1 MTIKIY
7 SVPEEFFFRIHHVR
21 PRFKN
26 DVENV
31 LFYMAKEI
39 SRLDELPY
47 GDFKNILNKVIQQFP
62 GNARKEIKTIN
73 NWRTEISA
81 LFGLIQY
88 DGDIAKPSNMA
99 KNLAAKEDLIEFFRY
114 FLYYFQYPGGHLKPK
129 ETMSYLEHGI
139 KFKPAKFIIETL
151 WEGKKI
157 TGKEFG
163 ISQAECTHCIFND
176 LRVTTGKRGPKE
188 CAELIIKNRKE
199 NLDYDS
205 SGDVVRY
212 AGDILDYMTLADL
225 ASHKQNNKYYLNN
238 HQTEILKSIVDNN
251 TFFPP
256 YQSLYNKKNLTTQ
269 SIAELSDDWFNYINQ
284 KLDSTLFKADILS
297 LFDETIQSTIEN
309 NEPPNIFIKE
319 ILEKLRGD
327 VTRPKNT
334 KEIGDIGESIVIE
347 HEKNRLIKIDASFQK
362 LIHWIK
368 KIPEALAMGY
378 DINSLE
384 GVGDTRRC
392 IEVKTTL
399 SMGKLSSTSFHMTT
413 SEWSAANSLKD
424 AYHIYRLMISRDS
437 ISLFIIKDPVHK
449 YKNDLLEMIP
459 RDGADIRYSDK
470 SGSYEQLHL

>member
-7 SVPEEFFFRIHHVR
+7 SIPEEFFFRIHHVR

-31 LFYMAKEI
+31 LLYMAKEI

-47 GDFKNILNKVIQQFP
+47 EDFKNILNKVIQQFP

-88 DGDIAKPSNMA
+88 DGDITKPSNMA
-99 KNLAAKEDLIEFFRY
+99 KNLADKEDLIEFFRY
-114 FLYYFQYPGGHLKPK
+114 FLYYFQYPGGHLKPL
-129 ETMSYLEHGI
+129 ETLSYLENGI

-163 ISQAECTHCIFND
+163 ISHAECTHCIFND
-176 LRVTTGKRGPKE
+176 LRVTRGKRTPKE
-188 CAELIIKNRKE
+188 CAEQIINNRYE

-238 HQTEILKSIVDNN
+238 HQTEVLNSIVDNN
-251 TFFPP
+251 TFFPL
-256 YQSLYNKKNLTTQ
+256 YQPLYNKQNLTTQ
-269 SIAELSDDWFNYINQ
+269 SITELSDDWFDYINQ

-327 VTRPKNT
+327 ATRPKNT

-347 HEKNRLIKIDASFQK
+347 HEKNRLIKIDASFQN

-368 KIPEALAMGY
+368 KIPEAYAVGY

-384 GVGDTRRC
+384 GIGDTRRY

-399 SMGKLSSTSFHMTT
+399 SMGKLSRTSFHMTT
-413 SEWSAANSLKD
+413 SEWSAANSLNK
-424 AYHIYRLMISRDS
+424 AYHVYRLMISRDD
-437 ISLFIIKDPVHK
+437 ISLFIIKDIVAK

-459 RDGADIRYSDK
+459 KDGADIRYSDK